1 MAKLVYANYL
11 KRFFIHSFSQNVDL
25 PNADA
30 YVVIPCFA
38 EEALFQTLTSLEA
51 NLETKK
57 EFCVLVVVNSKLTD
71 DESNKALSRSNVE
84 TCEKFSQ
91 LNLHFSFAWIDA
103 RDLED
108 KNSGVG
114 LARKIGM
121 DAVIINS
128 LETGNNPALICL
140 DADCE
145 VSNNFFRRIEE
156 EFILSDA
163 EVAVLEFVHKI
174 PIDLDKD
181 LGKGIEQYEL
191 FLEYYRLGLKLA
203 DFPFSYHTVGSSMAC
218 KAVAYA
224 SQGGMNQRKAG
235 EDFYFLHKLF
245 PHYKTI
251 EIAGPLV
258 FPSPRVSKRV
268 PFGTGRF
275 QEKWIEAGDE
285 VFNSYNPNVFFV
297 LRDFI
302 KVCIQCLEVDPVD
315 FKNAFGVFCATYPN
329 GEEFLSQFEVYLNLK
344 KVWDSSPKPE
354 KRKKAL
360 FQWFDGL
367 RALKLVHYFD
377 ATLPK
382 VKVSEAVKILLPQ
395 FTELKFD
402 SDLKNALRNYLKAS

>member
-297 LRDFI
+297 L
-302 KVCIQCLEVDPVD
+302 
-315 FKNAFGVFCATYPN
+315 
-329 GEEFLSQFEVYLNLK
+329 
-344 KVWDSSPKPE
+344 
-354 KRKKAL
+354 
-360 FQWFDGL
+360 
-367 RALKLVHYFD
+367 
-377 ATLPK
+377 
-382 VKVSEAVKILLPQ
+382 ILL
-395 FTELKFD
+395 
-402 SDLKNALRNYLKAS
+402 